1 MFESL
6 RYVRV
11 RVPLRFDSI
20 RFVSSCFAPF
30 RFVSVVGSFGVD
42 PFRFGVVP
50 FGPSRF
56 GSVRFGSVRFGS
68 GRFSFG
74 LVPFGSVLFDCFDC
88 AEGLAA
94 EACVPRIGGGQVK
107 S

>member
-1 MFESL
+1 MVSILFESL

-68 GRFSFG
+68 IQFRSGSIRFS
-74 LVPFGSVLFDCFDC
+74 SVRLF
-88 AEGLAA
+88 
-94 EACVPRIGGGQVK
+94 
-107 S
+107 